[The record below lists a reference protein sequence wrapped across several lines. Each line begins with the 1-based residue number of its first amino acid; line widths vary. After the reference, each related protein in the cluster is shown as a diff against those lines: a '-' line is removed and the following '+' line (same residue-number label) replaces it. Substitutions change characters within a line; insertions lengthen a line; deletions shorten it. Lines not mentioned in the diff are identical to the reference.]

1 MTFLKK
7 LGQLLLK
14 GVALAEGVYPFFQP
28 LLGSKAGQVVAT
40 SINDLKLIANQVVTI
55 ETALAGKTG
64 AEKFAALVPLVAQII
79 RTSELVSGKEIAD
92 EAKFQT
98 GVSEVAQGVVD
109 ILNSIHEKEAKTA

>member
-14 GVALAEGVYPFFQP
+14 GTTLAAGVYPLVQP
-28 LLGSKAGQVVAT
+28 LLGSKAGAAVGTVV
-40 SINDLKLIANQVVTI
+40 NDLNLIAGQVNTI
-55 ETALAGKTG
+55 ELALSGKIG
-64 AEKFAALVPLVAQII
+64 ADKFAALLPLVAQII

-92 EAKFQT
+92 EAKFQA
-98 GVSEVAQGVVD
+98 GVGEVAQGVVD